1 MFAEAV
7 LPGIASST
15 TEWLVPPDATTLRG
29 IAAWTQDPASMPRG
43 ADRYVFVVNYD
54 LTSDS
59 RYFGI
64 PALPADSRL
73 TAVFSTR
80 GAEHVHGE
88 ILRHNGFFHRL
99 ENLAP
104 GEGRAYRIDSPGAE
118 ARHDGSTE

>member
-1 MFAEAV
+1 
-7 LPGIASST
+7 
-15 TEWLVPPDATTLRG
+15 
-29 IAAWTQDPASMPRG
+29 MPRG
-43 ADRYVFVVNYD
+43 ADRYVFLVNYD

-59 RYFGI
+59 GYFGI
-64 PALPADSRL
+64 PALPADSSL

-80 GAEHVHGE
+80 GVEHVHGE

-104 GEGRAYRIDSPGAE
+104 GEGRAYRIDPPGAE